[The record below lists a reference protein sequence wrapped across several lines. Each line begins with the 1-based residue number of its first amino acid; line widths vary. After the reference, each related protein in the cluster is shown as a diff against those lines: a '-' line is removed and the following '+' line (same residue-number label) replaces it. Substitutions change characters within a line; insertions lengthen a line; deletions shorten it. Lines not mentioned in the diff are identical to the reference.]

1 MAFIWSS
8 IHKLKPRVLNHSLV
22 CYKSLHFKT
31 AFDQKASTNWF
42 LQLGEIAISHFST
55 SDRKE
60 AEKMHFKMF
69 MVWLMIY
76 YQWFNSCDCQKWR
89 GIPRIQRKKH
99 RTYQVPYLFSLHLL
113 TQKKKEMSITFRM
126 DILKQGAYPRWKI
139 KYLWLHLLRLHC
151 VCVYTL

>member
-60 AEKMHFKMF
+60 AEKNALQN
-69 MVWLMIY
+69 VYGLI
-76 YQWFNSCDCQKWR
+76 D
-89 GIPRIQRKKH
+89 
-99 RTYQVPYLFSLHLL
+99 
-113 TQKKKEMSITFRM
+113 
-126 DILKQGAYPRWKI
+126 DILPMI
-139 KYLWLHLLRLHC
+139 
-151 VCVYTL
+151 